1 MRSEN
6 LCEHNPERMAFLAH
20 HKRVHPLTFRG
31 YGGPMPKQPDYRLQV
46 LFHIREKEK
55 EQAEELYAEKKR
67 AVVEQEQIRDE
78 MKQKLRDM
86 VSMREA
92 KKLEYAEKMRTG
104 ELKITQIQANDRHI
118 ERLKHQEQA
127 FQVEISRQEE
137 RVQEAQAVAD
147 EAMQEMLKA
156 TQEFKALEK
165 HKEKWAKQV
174 KREQAIKEENALEDI
189 AQAQYFKRILEER
202 ED

>member
-1 MRSEN
+1 
-6 LCEHNPERMAFLAH
+6 
-20 HKRVHPLTFRG
+20 
-31 YGGPMPKQPDYRLQV
+31 MPKQPDYRLQV
-46 LFHIREKEK
+46 LFNIREKEK
-55 EQAEELYAEKKR
+55 EQAEEVYAEKKR

-86 VSMREA
+86 IAMREE
-92 KKLEYAEKMRTG
+92 KKREYAEKMRSG

-127 FQVEISRQEE
+127 FQVDISRQEE
-137 RVQEAQAVAD
+137 KVQEAQAIAD

-165 HKEKWAKQV
+165 HKEKWVKQV
-174 KREQAIKEENALEDI
+174 KREQALKEEVALEDI
-189 AQAQYFKRILEER
+189 AQAQYFKRILEDR